1 MTAEIA
7 IMNRNAVALAADSA
21 GTLLLPTG
29 PKITSTYSKLFM
41 LSRYAPVGIMVY
53 GLSELMGIPWDTI
66 IKTYSRD
73 LKTRAFEH
81 LEDYAS
87 DFLHFLERE
96 ELLFPRDLQ
105 SSYADLCL
113 ENGFERLR
121 ASIGTEIDRVISSS
135 GSIDDLHVEN
145 LVREQSLQFLS
156 EVEQK
161 EYLFGFG
168 PDDVNRFARES
179 ETAIEQVLQRVFQ
192 RLPIA
197 ACSKQLL
204 RAGALMLCNKYLN
217 LNFSGIVIAGFGEQ
231 DFFPV
236 LLHFECDGVIHKK
249 LRYIKKDEVRI
260 GPELTGAITGSIR
273 PFAQHEMVD
282 RFMEGIDGIYRKFVE
297 DKVWAL
303 LSEEYPKQIAT
314 ALSGKISCDHQN
326 GLSAQLGTFARELM
340 TGFAETLDQFQQ
352 EKFIRGILDSVA
364 TLPTAD
370 LAAMA
375 EALVNLTAF
384 KLKVTVDEAETVS
397 SPIDVAVI
405 SKGEGF
411 VWIKKKQYFDA
422 SLNPDVLRNYC
433 RKEER

>member
-7 IMNRNAVALAADSA
+7 ILNRNAVALAADSA

-29 PKITSTYSKLFM
+29 IKITSTESKLFM

-53 GLSELMGIPWDTI
+53 GASQLMGIPWETI
-66 IKTYSRD
+66 IKTYCRD
-73 LKTRAFEH
+73 LKTRDFEH

-121 ASIGTEIDRVISSS
+121 TSIGTEIDRVISSS
-135 GSIDDLHVEN
+135 GSIDDLQIEN

-156 EVEQK
+156 AVEK
-161 EYLFGFG
+161 EEYLLGFG
-168 PDDVNRFARES
+168 PDDVNWFARES
-179 ETAIEQVLQRVFQ
+179 EIAIEKVLQSVFQ
-192 RLPIA
+192 KLPIA

-204 RAGALMLCNKYLN
+204 RAGALMLCNKYLDPD
-217 LNFSGIVIAGFGEQ
+217 FSGIVIAGFGEQ

-236 LLHFECDGVIHKK
+236 LLHFQCDGVINKK
-249 LRYIKKDEVRI
+249 LRYTKVDEVRI
-260 GPELTGAITGSIR
+260 GPELTGAVMGSIR
-273 PFAQHEMVD
+273 PFAQCEMVD
-282 RFMEGIDGIYRKFVE
+282 RFMEGIDGTYRKFVE
-297 DKVWAL
+297 GQVLAL
-303 LSEEYPKQIAT
+303 LSEEYPKRIAT
-314 ALSGKISCDHQN
+314 VLSGKISRDNQQ
-326 GLSAQLGTFARELM
+326 GLSAQLVALAKELM
-340 TGFAETLDQFQQ
+340 KGFAETLDQFQQ
-352 EKFIRGILDSVA
+352 DQFVQGILDNVA
-364 TLPTAD
+364 TLPTPD

-384 KLKVTVDEAETVS
+384 KRRVTSDEAETVS
-397 SPIDVAVI
+397 LPIDVAVI

-422 SLNPDVLRNYC
+422 SLNPDFVRNYC
-433 RKEER
+433 REQQR